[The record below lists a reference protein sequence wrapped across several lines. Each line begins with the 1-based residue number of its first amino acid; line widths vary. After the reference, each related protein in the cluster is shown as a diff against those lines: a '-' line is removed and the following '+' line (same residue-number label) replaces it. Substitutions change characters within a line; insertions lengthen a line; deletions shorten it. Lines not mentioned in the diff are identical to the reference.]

1 MLRLCK
7 EVCIINTPTHIDHM
21 LKQMEHH
28 ECVYICVYITLYIIC
43 TACTRNFLKPV
54 FLYIFL
60 LGHPGGLPNMKQHLQ
75 VNAANHW
82 TLCGLQA
89 QGAQALLQKHWQWMA
104 MNDCCAQGTPAKN
117 ITRSKFRAHTHTL
130 SLSLVCRSF
139 RASWSG
145 KPYCA
150 RLINICYQHS
160 SSGCPASTRAKASLL
175 QIAQP
180 SEKSPGRSMTKWCQ
194 VPPTGMLMN
203 DSLIL

>member
-1 MLRLCK
+1 M
-7 EVCIINTPTHIDHM
+7 
-21 LKQMEHH
+21 
-28 ECVYICVYITLYIIC
+28 YIYICMCVYITLYIIC

-60 LGHPGGLPNMKQHLQ
+60 LGHPGGLPKMKQHLQ

-130 SLSLVCRSF
+130 SLSL
-139 RASWSG
+139 
-145 KPYCA
+145 A
-150 RLINICYQHS
+150 RLSIFLGIMIGQTILCKTDKYLLSTQFQWL
-160 SSGCPASTRAKASLL
+160 SGEHTGKSISPANSAT
-175 QIAQP
+175 Q
-180 SEKSPGRSMTKWCQ
+180 
-194 VPPTGMLMN
+194 
-203 DSLIL
+203 